1 MIPSIEAKR
10 TMRRLFLPLAIAA
23 AGLVML
29 GQCNKPAH
37 AQTNCG
43 NHEEGMKQ
51 LERVHGEHR
60 VFQGL
65 SDKGLIIV
73 VTASV
78 AGSYTV
84 LLVQPSGIG
93 CVVDSGEAATVTAIR
108 APEKGS

>member
-1 MIPSIEAKR
+1 MIPRIEALSTMKR
-10 TMRRLFLPLAIAA
+10 LVLPVMVLA
-23 AGLVML
+23 AGLAML
-29 GQCNKPAH
+29 GQCAKPAA